1 VQSSLFERLAD
12 SFESLRRSERKVAE
26 LVMRDPRFV
35 MQAPMSAVAARA
47 QVSEPTVMRFCTGLG
62 FDGFQ
67 AFKLALAQALVLGS
81 ASIEIP
87 VLRDDSIEQLSS
99 KIFDQTI
106 SSLDKAR
113 RFLDATEVERAVQRI
128 LKSESLVFIGLS
140 ASGIIAQ
147 DAAQKAPLFGIPC
160 SAPADTHQQFMDAAM
175 TGESA
180 TFVVISHTG
189 RTRSTM
195 RVAAAAR
202 ERGATVIGISG
213 DNTPLMDLCD
223 IKIIA
228 KTFEDTDIHTP
239 TVSRLAGLVV
249 IDILSTAVSLRRGE
263 DHYRDFA
270 KMKERLAH
278 FARQNRDDLSL
289 EDGTSFD

>member
-1 VQSSLFERLAD
+1 MQSSLFERLAD
-12 SFESLRRSERKVAE
+12 SLEGLRRSERKVAE
-26 LVMRDPRFV
+26 LVVRDPHFV

-47 QVSEPTVMRFCTGLG
+47 EVSEPTVMRFCTGLG

-67 AFKLALAQALVLGS
+67 AFKLALAQALILGV
-81 ASIEIP
+81 ASIELP
-87 VLRDDSIEQLSS
+87 VLRDDSIEELSS
-99 KIFDQTI
+99 KIFDQSI

-113 RFLDATEVERAVQRI
+113 RFLDADEVERAVQRI
-128 LKSESLVFIGLS
+128 LDSESLVFIGLS

-160 SAPADTHQQFMDAAM
+160 SAPTDTHQQFMEAAM
-175 TGESA
+175 TNDRA

-228 KTFEDTDIHTP
+228 KTFENTDMHTP

-249 IDILSTAVSLRRGE
+249 IDVLSTAVSLRRGDE
-263 DHYRDFA
+263 HYRDFTR
-270 KMKERLAH
+270 MKERLAH
-278 FARQNRDDLSL
+278 FARLSPESPVLDDA
-289 EDGTSFD
+289 SFD

>member
-1 VQSSLFERLAD
+1 MD
-12 SFESLRRSERKVAE
+12 GLRRSERKVAE
-26 LVMRDPRFV
+26 LVLHDPRFV

-47 QVSEPTVMRFCTGLG
+47 DVSEPTVMRFCTGLG

-67 AFKLALAQALVLGS
+67 AFKLALAQALILGV
-81 ASIEIP
+81 ASIELP
-87 VLRDDSIEQLSS
+87 VLQGDSIEQLSS
-99 KIFDQTI
+99 KLFDQTI

-113 RFLDATEVERAVQRI
+113 RFLDVAEVERAVQRI
-128 LKSESLVFIGLS
+128 LESESLVFIGLS
-140 ASGIIAQ
+140 ASAIIAQ

-160 SAPADTHQQFMDAAM
+160 SAPADTHQQFMEAAM
-175 TGESA
+175 AKESA

-195 RVAAAAR
+195 RVAEAAR
-202 ERGATVIGISG
+202 ARGATVIGISG
-213 DNTPLMDLCD
+213 DNTPLMELCD
-223 IKIIA
+223 IRIIA
-228 KTFEDTDIHTP
+228 KTFENTDVHTP

-263 DHYRDFA
+263 NHHKDVA

-278 FARQNRDDLSL
+278 FARLSPADASIEDDS
-289 EDGTSFD
+289 SFD